1 MARNYNLRIPKTK
14 ILSAKGNKYIRGLNT
29 LVSSTQIRE
38 DELSEAVDIQ
48 LIEDGKIKFPRDGQ
62 SYYGLENGSKITGIF
77 PFYKSDG
84 TQQLL
89 RIEGTHLQKYN
100 TSTSDWDNVLGATY
114 TTGLDTEAVMAY
126 DRLYLCNGTDNL
138 TYYDGTSITTFTAVT
153 APVSPSCTR
162 TGTTGTYT
170 FSYKITSVTAVGE
183 SLPTAAV
190 SDVCN
195 TATLD
200 TSTYMT
206 IAWTAKANAIGYNL
220 YGRKDGKWYFM
231 TYLDGNGTVS
241 YVDKGTLTPD
251 DSIVPPEGN
260 STQGPKGKHVA
271 VYKDSL
277 FIYGDPTNPSRL
289 YYSGGGDKIND
300 FSAGSGGGF
309 VDITK
314 NDGQIGTGMAIFK
327 NSLIAFKEKAIY
339 QFSFSTTGAPQY
351 SSVTN
356 AIGCSSGRSIVL
368 VENDVFFS
376 SYNGVYTI
384 GNESG
389 FAIDVLRTNELS
401 AKVRSIFQSM
411 EPSRRG
417 NVSAVYAKTANL
429 NLVIFSYTPA
439 GGTYNSKALVYD
451 RERLAWY
458 EWTNI
463 QANCWA
469 TYTESTGEYKVLYG
483 DDNSGYVKEILT
495 GSNDFG
501 SGIQSSAKLR
511 GESFGTLTQY
521 KKQKDLSIVLRQPVG
536 TVNLSLIVDG
546 TTTAYQTNAG
556 TVSPSINWGHYLFG
570 AFMFGESYG
579 TGSITTTDDIVLR
592 TKKNINALGKSF
604 TLALNNGSGNS
615 SFILLEHE
623 LTAKPRSNR
632 WRYSEDLLS

>member
-1 MARNYNLRIPKTK
+1 MARDFNLQIPKTK
-14 ILSAKGNKYIRGLNT
+14 ILSTKGNKYIRGLNT
-29 LVSSTQIRE
+29 LVSATQIRE

-62 SYYGLENGSKITGIF
+62 TYYGLENGTKVTGIF

-89 RIEGTHLQKYN
+89 RMSGIYLQKYN
-100 TSTSDWDNVLGATY
+100 TTSHNWDNISGATY
-114 TTGLDTEAVMAY
+114 TTDKDTEAVMAY
-126 DRLYLCNGTDNL
+126 DRLYICNGYDNL

-153 APVSPSCTR
+153 APVSPTCTR

-183 SLPTAAV
+183 SMPTAAV

-195 TATLD
+195 VATLD

-220 YGRKDGKWYFM
+220 YGRKDGKWFFM

-327 NSLIAFKEKAIY
+327 NSLIAFKQRAIY
-339 QFSFSTTGAPQY
+339 QFSFGTTGAPQY

-356 AIGCSSGRSIVL
+356 AIGCNSPRSIVL

-411 EPSRRG
+411 EPSRRA
-417 NVSAVYAKTANL
+417 NVSAVYAKTSNL
-429 NLVIFSYTPA
+429 NLVIFAYTPA

-463 QANCWA
+463 QANCW
-469 TYTESTGEYKVLYG
+469 TQYTESTGEYKVLYG

-495 GSNDFG
+495 GSDDFG
-501 SGIQSSAKLR
+501 SAIRASVKLR

-521 KKQKDLSIVLRQPVG
+521 KKLKDLSVVLRQPTG
-536 TVNLSLIVDG
+536 TVNLSVVVDG
-546 TTTAYQTNAG
+546 TTTAYTANAG
-556 TVSPSINWGHYLFG
+556 TVTPSINWGHYLMS
-570 AFMFGESYG
+570 AFLLGESYG
-579 TGSITTTDDIVLR
+579 TGSVTSSDDLVLR
-592 TKKNINALGKSF
+592 TKKNIGVLGKSF
-604 TLALNNGSGNS
+604 MLTMDNGSSGS
-615 SFILLEHE
+615 QFILLENQF
-623 LTAKPRSNR
+623 TAKPRSER
-632 WRYSEDLLS
+632 WRFSSDLI